1 MGEGECDV
9 LQTLYDGS
17 VESNIYAGWRDN
29 MADKSGYLVM
39 YLAEGYIV
47 QQACGGGGSNEEI
60 IPYIPPSIDNST
72 DEYNETDSESSSQEE
87 DSL

>member
-29 MADKSGYLVM
+29 MADKAGYLVM

-47 QQACGGGGSNEEI
+47 QQACGGGSNEEI
-60 IPYIPPSIDNST
+60 IPYIPPPIDNST
-72 DEYNETDSESSSQEE
+72 GEYNETDSESSSQEE